1 MTFLFLLQLC
11 ALHTVLTK
19 RAYAAPASDQ
29 SEAQRTLQLDAVDC
43 QGREAIIKWDT
54 GTGYQPTLSYSV
66 YHRESRDYGG
76 RTVRKTSRHEVDAA
90 ISRFAMPL
98 TPFTNNSFWV
108 TGQNDAG
115 ISNPSKVWSCSLPPE
130 LPSRNPSDV
139 EASHLMPNVLTV
151 TWMVVPREDHNGPGF
166 RYLVS
171 WQRWEAE
178 EGETEQRWFDLGSSE
193 EGTSSESNQDSLQ
206 ENGED
211 INEESGSSEHDSEE
225 DEEDEEEEED
235 DPAEENV
242 IAVVGNQEKIWGRKQ
257 KKWDSKEIKDWTI
270 NETEIEVDPNYSYR
284 IKVESWNSL
293 GRALIPAQPIT
304 LIRVPENSTIGQAI
318 SIFNKTESLPLKHL
332 NGSHVAEEEMKP
344 STSNPEIL
352 ISANDYNTEEILD
365 TISTATPPLTSSSSS
380 SGLMEEVAQTDSTR
394 NQVSDLMKSEP
405 AKVTLLPSDAKDIS
419 TTLFPQNDDP
429 KKFRCDQKDGHF
441 SECHWQLTTVPEN
454 STIGQALSIFNKTES
469 LPLKYLNG
477 SHVAEE
483 EMKPST
489 SNPEIIISADKYNT
503 EEILDTLSTAT
514 PPLTSSSSSSG
525 LMEEVALTDSTKN
538 QVSDLMKSEPAKATL
553 LPSDAK
559 DISTTLFPQN
569 DDPKKFRCDQK
580 DGHFSEYHW
589 QLTTVEVNTSLEILC
604 PEGLSGSATWFCLP
618 DGLWATMPDIS
629 NCSRKVFD
637 AVTSKLENTILQQL
651 KF

>member
-1 MTFLFLLQLC
+1 MKSRSFPSESQCPSCLTGPDLPVLFYTPQATNQPSYVTMTFLFLLQLC

-90 ISRFAMPL
+90 ISRFA
-98 TPFTNNSFWV
+98 
-108 TGQNDAG
+108 
-115 ISNPSKVWSCSLPPE
+115 
-130 LPSRNPSDV
+130 
-139 EASHLMPNVLTV
+139 
-151 TWMVVPREDHNGPGF
+151 VVPREDHNGPGF